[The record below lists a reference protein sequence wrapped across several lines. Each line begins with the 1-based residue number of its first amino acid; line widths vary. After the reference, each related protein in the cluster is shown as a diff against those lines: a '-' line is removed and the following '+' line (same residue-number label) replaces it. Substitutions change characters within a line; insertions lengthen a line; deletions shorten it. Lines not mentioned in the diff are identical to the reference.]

1 MNILDLNNLTIEQ
14 NKLLNNINVE
24 LKVDYHELVQ
34 ELYVKVDNNI
44 FWYVNSLLS
53 RNNFFSKVFTNLC
66 YLELVKKISN
76 EDHISEVIVLN
87 QVQKKILKDYFKKEK
102 IEIIFNPNKKHQIKD
117 ILKPFYAFCLNFSFS
132 FSSIISS
139 SRKRRNKFIANESEI
154 TLIDTFVTP
163 FEFESGKYKSRH
175 YPKKELWDFLTQKDK
190 ESVYFLPE
198 IVGTISIRSIIKKLC
213 VSDEN
218 YIFKN
223 DFLKLSDYIKAVLS
237 PILIKKINFDS
248 FLFREFKIGP
258 LLKSD
263 YSMNISNGNSFKGI
277 LNFYFFKR
285 AKELDVKFKLI
296 VNWFENQPLDKGFNF
311 GVRTFYPNTK
321 AIGFQPFLQDL
332 NFSFHLCPTK
342 LEEEKLV
349 IPKLIVVIGE
359 KYKKLIKTFYS
370 DLNVTSGPSIRYK
383 YLYNID
389 DDFLLL
395 KKEYIL
401 IALPISLKESRD
413 IINLIAEVL
422 ENEKDLN
429 YKKEWILKPHPDLKL
444 SILEEEFKKIFNN
457 FKVLNQ
463 PINELL
469 KRSSLVIT
477 NGSSVAFEA
486 IVLGISVCI
495 VGAQNG
501 FTQNPIPSD
510 IDAKI
515 WQLCYTKNDL
525 SQFLKKISLYK
536 ESDRNQLIEIGKQ
549 IKDEYF
555 EPVNLTTVRA
565 LLHLK

>member
-14 NKLLNNINVE
+14 NKLLNDINVE
-24 LKVDYHELVQ
+24 LKGDYHELVQ
-34 ELYVKVDNNI
+34 ELYVKVDNTI

-53 RNNFFSKVFTNLC
+53 RNNFLSKVFLNLC

-76 EDHISEVIVLN
+76 EHHISEVIVLN
-87 QVQKKILKDYFKKEK
+87 QVQKKILKDYFNKEK
-102 IEIIFNPNKKHQIKD
+102 IKITFSTNKKHQIKD
-117 ILKPFYAFCLNFSFS
+117 TLKPFYAFCLNLSFS

-139 SRKRRNKFIANESEI
+139 SKKRRNKLNANESEI

-175 YPKKELWDFLTQKDK
+175 YPKEELWGYLTQKDK

-198 IVGTISIRSIIKKLC
+198 IVGTISIGSIIKKLC
-213 VSDEN
+213 ISDEN

-223 DFLKLSDYIKAVLS
+223 DFLRISDYVRAVLS

-248 FLFREFKIGP
+248 FLFRGFKVGP

-277 LNFYFFKR
+277 LNYYFFKR
-285 AKELDVKFKLI
+285 TKELDVKFKLI

-311 GVRTFYPNTK
+311 GARTFYPKTK
-321 AIGFQPFLQDL
+321 VIGFQPFLQDL

-342 LEEEKLV
+342 TEEEKMV
-349 IPKLIVVIGE
+349 IPQIIVVIGE
-359 KYKKLIKTFYS
+359 KYKNLINTFYS
-370 DLNVTSGPSIRYK
+370 GLNVTSGPSIRYK

-389 DDFLLL
+389 DEFLIL
-395 KKEYIL
+395 KKDYIL

-413 IINLIAEVL
+413 IINIIADVL
-422 ENEKDLN
+422 ENELDFNNNKI
-429 YKKEWILKPHPDLKL
+429 WVLKPHPDLNL

-457 FKVLNQ
+457 FRVVHQ
-463 PINELL
+463 PINDLL
-469 KRSSLVIT
+469 KRTSLVIT

-486 IVLGISVCI
+486 IVLGIPVCI
-495 VGAQNG
+495 IGAQNG

-510 IDAKI
+510 INAKI
-515 WQLCYTKNDL
+515 WQLCYTKKDL
-525 SQFLKKISLYK
+525 SQFLQKISLYK
-536 ESDRNQLIEIGKQ
+536 ESDRKELIEIGEQ
-549 IKDEYF
+549 IKTEYF
-555 EPVNLTTVRA
+555 EPVNLKTVRT
-565 LLHLK
+565 LLHLN